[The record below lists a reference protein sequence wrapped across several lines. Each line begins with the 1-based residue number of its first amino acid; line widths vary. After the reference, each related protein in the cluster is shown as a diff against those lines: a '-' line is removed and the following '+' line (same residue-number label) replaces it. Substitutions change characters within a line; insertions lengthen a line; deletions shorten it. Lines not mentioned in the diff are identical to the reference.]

1 MFAETNLILSFRVSS
16 AVLESKKTHAAW
28 KITHCLRHSSET
40 YERNIRVLEA
50 EIFGLKN
57 NTARGL
63 EHYSLQTL
71 NHNLQISFF
80 FLFSLVILLEK
91 KQDLKRPVCT

>member
-1 MFAETNLILSFRVSS
+1 MLALRSLKVE
-16 AVLESKKTHAAW
+16 KTHAAW
-28 KITHCLRHSSET
+28 TITHCLRHSSET

-50 EIFGLKN
+50 VEKPLEVKKKNATMLRDFIFGLKN

-71 NHNLQISFF
+71 NHTLQIYFFFF
-80 FLFSLVILLEK
+80 FLW
-91 KQDLKRPVCT
+91 